1 MLPQCQLKLLLNIE
15 QRPTIAKGAAR
26 GSNGARGM
34 LPNTVTGMAH
44 LNESIFCC
52 DGGDGVASCHGVVW
66 VWCARMVGQ
75 LKQWRLTHP
84 PTLRG
89 GISRAPMMAR
99 REALMVYW
107 RSLLVNTT
115 RTVPVNGLAVRR
127 VMALLNS
134 ESMGSCMIGLVD
146 GLIVARG
153 GGAPPLSIFEGGE
166 FGDCLIMVNL
176 GKLCRPYAGGDARG
190 VNHRGALIP
199 GGAVVTVG
207 DPDGLAI
214 LEAGSRGEAH
224 GRFVWYAVI
233 LQGQRATSAPCCASL
248 EFAHHLYHLAVVDAG
263 RIPFDAI
270 GGLTQHPSDLTLS
283 HTANELLPWGLIIAT
298 VLNTCLSGVVQK
310 LIVANPEGGIP
321 GFVICPTVV
330 GVGGHR
336 FVSFG

>member
-1 MLPQCQLKLLLNIE
+1 MLPQCQLELLFNIE

-34 LPNTVTGMAH
+34 LPDTVTGMAH

-75 LKQWRLTHP
+75 LKQCWLTHP

-127 VMALLNS
+127 VMALLYS
-134 ESMGSCMIGLVD
+134 ESMGRRMIGLVD

-153 GGAPPLSIFEGGE
+153 GGAPPLSIFEGGQ
-166 FGDCLIMVNL
+166 FGDCLAVESLRIL
-176 GKLCRPYAGGDARG
+176 GGEHRGRDARW
-190 VNHRGALIP
+190 RGDQIKWGIGARVARRPPQITGGEVRALS
-199 GGAVVTVG
+199 VDCHFVLVG
-207 DPDGLAI
+207 CLIILDGLGA
-214 LEAGSRGEAH
+214 SP
-224 GRFVWYAVI
+224 
-233 LQGQRATSAPCCASL
+233 APS
-248 EFAHHLYHLAVVDAG
+248 VPV
-263 RIPFDAI
+263 
-270 GGLTQHPSDLTLS
+270 
-283 HTANELLPWGLIIAT
+283 
-298 VLNTCLSGVVQK
+298 
-310 LIVANPEGGIP
+310 
-321 GFVICPTVV
+321 
-330 GVGGHR
+330 
-336 FVSFG
+336 